1 MSIGK
6 RIILYSSIPLVL
18 SLLLI
23 GYIIAQMVD
32 IQKSSSNE
40 VELLLTAETL
50 NGEFISAEQALSHYS
65 SNASEGNKVAA
76 LSAVQKV
83 QDSIDSLQSQ
93 LKTEEQ
99 RHWFERMSTKYE
111 KLSTT
116 AQEALQA
123 GDVNEVK
130 RQAARTG
137 GIVNDVFMLNR
148 SASQWD
154 EQEMAQRKADIQQL
168 IWFTVIASVVLV
180 ILSIIAS
187 GMLTRKTARPI
198 RQLAQNANRVA
209 EGDLTVE
216 IQDTKQRKDEIGQ
229 LESSFQYMMT
239 SLTDTIKSIETMN
252 HEVNEFSEDLT
263 REVDMLTEGSKQVAS
278 STEELAQ
285 GSQSISSDIQ
295 ESSSLID
302 GMASDFQE
310 NVDTTKQSQTQ
321 STAALQ
327 SVNQGRESLSNQRN
341 IVDESVQSM
350 KQVDDS
356 VQSFVQYTDEIE
368 NTVQLVNEIAE
379 QTNLLALNAAIE
391 AARAGEHGKGFA
403 VVAEE
408 VRKLA
413 DESTKAT
420 KQIFEMVQHI
430 QAGVTNIQEVTKRS
444 MNLSQEQQQS
454 MEQTEGAFSHIDEQ
468 VSVINRQ
475 LEILAE
481 GVEKSSSVA
490 EQISAAQ
497 QNISAVT
504 EETAASTEEIHA
516 STEQQQRS
524 FETVQGKVQ
533 SLRDLITNLDQQL
546 KKFTI

>member
-6 RIILYSSIPLVL
+6 RIILFSSIPLVI

-23 GYIIAQMVD
+23 GFIISQMVNL
-32 IQKSSSNE
+32 QRSSSNE

-50 NGEFISAEQALSHYS
+50 NGDLISAEQALSHYS
-65 SNASEGNKVAA
+65 SNASEGNKIAA
-76 LSAVQKV
+76 LSAVQKI
-83 QDSIDSLQSQ
+83 QGDIDDLIGQ
-93 LKTEEQ
+93 LKTDDQ
-99 RHWFERMSTKYE
+99 MHWYERISDKYE

-116 AQEALQA
+116 AQEALQSS
-123 GDVNEVK
+123 DVNEVK

-137 GIVNDVFMLNR
+137 GILNDVFMLNR
-148 SASQWD
+148 SANQWY
-154 EQEMAQRKADIQQL
+154 EKEMAQRKADIEQL
-168 IWFTVIASVVLV
+168 IWFTVIASAVLIV
-180 ILSIIAS
+180 LSIIAS
-187 GMLTRKTARPI
+187 GILTRKTATPI
-198 RQLAQNANRVA
+198 QKLAEKANQVA

-216 IQDTKQRKDEIGQ
+216 IQETKTRKDEIGQ
-229 LESSFQYMMT
+229 LESAFQYMMT
-239 SLTDTIKSIETMN
+239 SLTDTIKSIDTMN
-252 HEVNEFSEDLT
+252 REVNEFSEDLT
-263 REVDMLTEGSKQVAS
+263 REVNMLTEGSKQVAS

-302 GMASDFQE
+302 NMASDFE
-310 NVDTTKQSQTQ
+310 ANVEATKQSRTQ
-321 STAALQ
+321 SRNALQ
-327 SVNQGRESLSNQRN
+327 SVNQGQESLSNQRQ
-341 IVDESVQSM
+341 IVDQSVQSM
-350 KQVDDS
+350 KQVEGS

-430 QAGVTNIQEVTKRS
+430 QNGVTNIQEVTERS

-454 MEQTEGAFSHIDEQ
+454 MEHTEGAFSHIDQQ
-468 VSVINRQ
+468 VSVIHEE
-475 LEILAE
+475 LETLAE
-481 GVEKSSSVA
+481 GVEKSNSIA
-490 EQISAAQ
+490 AQIAASQ

-524 FETVQGKVQ
+524 FETVQEKVQ
-533 SLRDLITNLDQQL
+533 SLRGLITSLDDQL
-546 KKFTI
+546 KKFKV